1 VLKIQTTSKKTTL
14 RRREFLSRTATVGGM
29 AILSVSSVPV
39 HALGASTDGLFNP
52 VGADK
57 RVHLA
62 NATIK
67 DFEELTGQN
76 FNLRTESGAVVNA
89 KLIEV
94 SSPKV
99 GRGLRFRRD
108 PFSIVFDVLDS
119 FELTEGQYRL
129 THPKRSSMNLFMV
142 PVDLLMPHNRLEA
155 VFT

>member
-29 AILSVSSVPV
+29 AILSVSSAPV

-89 KLIEV
+89 KLIEI
-94 SSPKV
+94 SSPKA

-108 PFSIVFDVLDS
+108 PFSIVFDVKADL
-119 FELTEGQYRL
+119 ELLQGQYYL
-129 THPKRSSMNLFMV
+129 SHPQAGLMRLFMV
-142 PVDLLMPHNRLEA
+142 PVDLPAKHNRLEV
-155 VFT
+155 VFS